1 MRQHSRLRFGGLH
14 FETIIVEYNKGR
26 PLRRIGSGI
35 DGNPIVHFPTNKAGD
50 NLITMAVAIT
60 TAQSRSRDLDVP
72 DL

>member
-1 MRQHSRLRFGGLH
+1 MRQHSRFRFGGLH
-14 FETIIVEYNKGR
+14 FETIIVEYNEGR

-35 DGNPIVHFPTNKAGD
+35 DGNPIVFSLTNYAGD
-50 NLITMAVAIT
+50 NLIAVAVAIT